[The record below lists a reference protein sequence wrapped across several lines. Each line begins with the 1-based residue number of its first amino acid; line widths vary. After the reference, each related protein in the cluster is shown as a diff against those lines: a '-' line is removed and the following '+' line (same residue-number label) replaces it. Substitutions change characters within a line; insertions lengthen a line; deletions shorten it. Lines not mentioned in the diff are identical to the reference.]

1 MRTVSSQPRLTD
13 HPGEDRRTRPQADRR
28 TARPGVRLS
37 TLAGLAGLSISLVTT
52 LFVVRAT
59 SADEVRL
66 VSGNRI
72 RGLILKETKK
82 YWVVLVPE
90 GIRAIDKAEVQDASR
105 GDGVAVET
113 PGGTPEPGGISA
125 APLAPIG
132 RRLEL
137 VVSGEIDGEKLD
149 NSDGLTVA
157 YFEGF
162 LKTCQ
167 PPLTLAREN
176 GGASGAGTSGAGSS
190 GNWRIVVEAKAG
202 PAGKIDFYGL
212 DLANKYRCTLTFRL
226 ERGTGK
232 RAAVLET
239 RTLVEDVTGRLISS
253 DGEEEDSTAM
263 SRVAYEGALR
273 RLTDILSFLPFFF
286 RSGEDP
292 PPHASENKPHSL
304 ERPTGAT
311 NRGDRAARVPGR
323 SHTGRTEPGRRQP

>member
-1 MRTVSSQPRLTD
+1 M
-13 HPGEDRRTRPQADRR
+13 
-28 TARPGVRLS
+28 RLS

-52 LFVVRAT
+52 LFVVRAI
-59 SADEVRL
+59 SGDEVRL

-113 PGGTPEPGGISA
+113 PGGTPEPGGGISA

-137 VVSGEIDGEKLD
+137 VVSGEIDGEKLE
-149 NSDGLTVA
+149 NSDDLTVA

-176 GGASGAGTSGAGSS
+176 GGTSGAGSS

-253 DGEEEDSTAM
+253 DGKEEDSTAM

-273 RLTDILSFLPFFF
+273 RLTDILSFLPFFS

-292 PPHASENKPHSL
+292 PPHANARENKPHPL

-311 NRGDRAARVPGR
+311 NRGDRATRVPGR